1 MSSLTSALRI
11 GVSGMQYSQLALGT
25 ISHNVVN
32 ANTTGYSRQVVQS
45 SAASAGGYGAGVQL
59 DGIQRITDKFL
70 VSRMLTATS
79 SSSYSTLKSS
89 YMTSL
94 ENTLSSSDS
103 DGGVE
108 SVVGSFITSMNELAN
123 DPANSSLRRST
134 VEQAELAAQA
144 LNSAA
149 TELQNVASQADAQ
162 INAELDTANQL
173 LKDIFNLNVQI
184 GALNASANG
193 NNTNDLMDARDQKI
207 AALSEIFGLQVN
219 VNSTTGGL
227 RITTDNGRKLVD
239 ESGYVQ
245 LTRGPSGGGFASIVA
260 KNVKQDG
267 TVSSIEMPIDTATL
281 ASGRVKALA
290 EIRDEVVPDLTAQLD
305 EFTQTFTTA
314 LNQLSS
320 QGTSYPPAASLTS
333 GNTGTLSA
341 TTTDMLTN
349 GFSALNGATLNIS
362 VTTTIGGVTTTT
374 VGGTPITL
382 APITPA
388 TTLSLDDIA
397 TLINTDPTIG
407 NTALGGTAGVI
418 ATVATNASGQPY
430 LSIAAAD
437 SNARVVMSNGTT
449 GDALGQLGMN
459 NLFTGS
465 TAGTIAVRSDIS
477 LNPDRLPVAQMN
489 TNGGVSSTDG
499 QNILAMAQ
507 IGDTRLTFDAAASL
521 GTQSLTPVAYLNTIL
536 SNLAVST
543 ASANDNATFNDTM
556 LVQAQQL
563 ATSTSGVDL
572 NEELAQMLVYQN
584 SFQASARII
593 NMVNEMLQ
601 ELMNVV

>member
-45 SAASAGGYGAGVQL
+45 SAASAGGFGAGVQL
-59 DGIQRITDKFL
+59 DAIQRITDKFL

-79 SSSYSTLKSS
+79 VSSYAELKSS
-89 YMTSL
+89 FMTSL
-94 ENTLSSSDS
+94 ENSLSSSS
-103 DGGVE
+103 SSGGVE
-108 SVVGSFITSMNELAN
+108 SVVGSFISSMNELAN
-123 DPANSSLRRST
+123 DPSNSSLRRST
-134 VEQAELAAQA
+134 VEQAELTAQA
-144 LNSAA
+144 LNTTA
-149 TELQNVASQADAQ
+149 TELQNVANQADAQ
-162 INAELDTANQL
+162 INAELDSANQL

-184 GALNASANG
+184 SGLNASSNG
-193 NNTNDLMDARDQKI
+193 SNTNDLMDARDLKI
-207 AALSEIFGLQVN
+207 TQLSEIFGLQVN

-227 RITTDNGRKLVD
+227 RITTENGRKLVD

-245 LTRGPSGGGFASIVA
+245 LTRGPSSGDYASIVA
-260 KNVKQDG
+260 YNVKQDG
-267 TVSSIEMPIDTATL
+267 TLSSTPLPIDTATL
-281 ASGRVKALA
+281 ASGKIKALA

-305 EFTQTFTTA
+305 EFTQTFTSA
-314 LNQLSS
+314 LNTLTS
-320 QGTSYPPAASLTS
+320 QGTSYPPVTTLTS

-362 VTTTIGGVTTTT
+362 VTNTIGGVTTTT

-382 APITPA
+382 APINPA
-388 TTLSLDDIA
+388 TTLSLEDIA
-397 TLINTDPTIG
+397 TIINNDPTIG

-418 ATVATNASGQPY
+418 ASVATDASGQPY
-430 LSIAAAD
+430 LSISAAN
-437 SNARVVMSNGTT
+437 SNERVVMSNGTT
-449 GDALGQLGMN
+449 GDAVGLLGMN

-477 LNPDRLPVAQMN
+477 LNPDRLPVARMN
-489 TNGGVSSTDG
+489 TAGGVSSTDG

-507 IGDTRLTFDAAASL
+507 IGDTRLSFDAAASL
-521 GTQSLTPVAYLNTIL
+521 GAQSLTPVAYLNTIS

-543 ASANDNATFNDTM
+543 ASSRDNATFNQTI
-556 LVQAQQL
+556 LVQAQQM
-563 ATSTSGVDL
+563 ATSTSGVNLD
-572 NEELAQMLVYQN
+572 EELAQMLVYQN
-584 SFQASARII
+584 SFQASARVI
-593 NMVNEMLQ
+593 NMVNDLLQ
-601 ELMNVV
+601 ELMNIV